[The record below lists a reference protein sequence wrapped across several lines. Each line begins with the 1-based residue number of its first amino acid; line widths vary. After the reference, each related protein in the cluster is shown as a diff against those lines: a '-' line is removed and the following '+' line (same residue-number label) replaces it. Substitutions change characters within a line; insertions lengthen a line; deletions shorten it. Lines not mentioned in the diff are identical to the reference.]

1 MAEKLKT
8 DLSKLIVRKKQDG
21 GEFAYLIKST
31 GKEIAGKKLAF
42 MLLKNDPGFSSLKK
56 ANKTADESDEDF
68 EAKVTKILPT
78 VPFGGGTVVVTTAKT
93 TPKASPKVQPTVT
106 PKKVEVVKDYE
117 KLTKDVLFKLVARRK
132 LDGGQFTYVYRPL
145 EKAVTGKKTLL
156 NFLKNQEAEY
166 TKLQKTKNP
175 SESDQEFTTRVLQ
188 ILASVPF
195 ETETVASDPSPK
207 ASPAAVS
214 KAQKRKGDA
223 KKAPTIQA
231 PKRSKLDLS
240 GSLRTVY
247 LDLAIF
253 SSKDIPAHICQ
264 IGAVE
269 DKPNNPK
276 KFFRAV
282 YHPKFLRYSES
293 TLEKLNMRNNTKG
306 ILFKK
311 HNFDTMCC
319 EEAKALAQL
328 LSFLETVKN
337 NFKNLSLVVYRREA
351 LYHLLKALDN
361 NQKSGLV
368 RRFAACVTSVV
379 CIEDLIEEGE
389 LEEHKPMKHIKKF
402 YSKVLGASQSGG
414 GKKECAED
422 YADMLMNIMVR
433 IESEIS
439 TIFGESGEGSNDC
452 YQRYVK
458 KGAFTPKLKITD
470 EMFTVTNS
478 QNFLS
483 NEQYLLEKIETSS
496 ASTSK
501 VSSVPPPK
509 PQQAQS
515 SKKSAKKAE
524 MEVME
529 VEEEEEDPNSFTTV
543 GSDVLFPVLS
553 QPVLVRLGEVDENTK
568 FVKFSLSKE
577 YQEISQNKWR
587 TLPSSSKVFWKAD
600 KPYAFLHLCPED
612 SLLGDKPFV
621 KPVQKLGLGTALGT
635 FRSLN
640 KTDEE
645 QRNLST
651 KVSVELVVDQLDKIS
666 INKGQKAAVPVKLML
681 KQGSLTNGSV
691 KDFVIRPSDV
701 LIMTK
706 ANVPGLEF
714 VNNFVAVDKKP
725 LSVNSAKV
733 IVTAAA
739 GKLQL
744 KEGQIIG
751 TSTLFQNDVKLVFS
765 KMAEQGEMS
774 VVPEVSETDS
784 GPKKLSNQK
793 MNRSLK
799 TIGASRLYAQ
809 GSNSILVRLDQYQ
822 ASKLSSK
829 FNKACIKF
837 SPEFTEVID
846 KNKNSLKIEKLKE
859 KDSVVKVY
867 WKGSTPYA
875 FIDIR
880 IAPGRN
886 KGSIDFCDI
895 ISDYNLGMY
904 APMDYCK
911 DIPPVSQI
919 NMMVCVDFLE
929 KNVVVDNQ
937 PKLVKVYLK
946 FKDAEVDK
954 QQVIEECFSI
964 TRVYNSKLEV
974 LSLVFKPDSHSRLAP
989 QKTATNDMKAVLV
1002 VKTKNDVEGV
1012 VSLNPREVMAECCS
1026 LVPEDNLK
1034 RFAVCGKKVMIQ
1046 QDSYGSS
1053 NDDFGMMDQ
1062 GPQMGQNRNFSQG
1075 GGRMDVWEDPMSDMM
1090 SMGMGGMR
1098 SMGPRNGGYR
1108 PPTSD
1113 IHNPFEMDLPDRDY
1127 MNYRE
1132 SMGQGLGM
1140 GGGPQTFSRGGAR
1153 GGIKSR
1159 LGAHAGGIQSRL
1171 GSGHGITNPMFDASP
1186 FNNAPA
1192 SKKASVFAQ
1201 AKAKLNSG
1209 RGGSGFGRGGRGSFK
1224 GAQGP
1229 PKKGTWSS

>member
-1 MAEKLKT
+1 
-8 DLSKLIVRKKQDG
+8 
-21 GEFAYLIKST
+21 
-31 GKEIAGKKLAF
+31 
-42 MLLKNDPGFSSLKK
+42 
-56 ANKTADESDEDF
+56 
-68 EAKVTKILPT
+68 
-78 VPFGGGTVVVTTAKT
+78 
-93 TPKASPKVQPTVT
+93 
-106 PKKVEVVKDYE
+106 
-117 KLTKDVLFKLVARRK
+117 
-132 LDGGQFTYVYRPL
+132 
-145 EKAVTGKKTLL
+145 
-156 NFLKNQEAEY
+156 
-166 TKLQKTKNP
+166 
-175 SESDQEFTTRVLQ
+175 
-188 ILASVPF
+188 
-195 ETETVASDPSPK
+195 
-207 ASPAAVS
+207 
-214 KAQKRKGDA
+214 
-223 KKAPTIQA
+223 
-231 PKRSKLDLS
+231 
-240 GSLRTVY
+240 
-247 LDLAIF
+247 
-253 SSKDIPAHICQ
+253 
-264 IGAVE
+264 
-269 DKPNNPK
+269 
-276 KFFRAV
+276 
-282 YHPKFLRYSES
+282 
-293 TLEKLNMRNNTKG
+293 LNMRNNTKG
-306 ILFKK
+306 VLFKK
-311 HNFDTMCC
+311 HNFDTMSC
-319 EEAKALAQL
+319 EEVKALAQL

-361 NQKSGLV
+361 NQKNGFV
-368 RRFAACVTSVV
+368 RRFAAFVTSVV

-402 YSKVLGASQSGG
+402 QSNVLGTNQAG
-414 GKKECAED
+414 GKKDCAED
-422 YADMLMNIMVR
+422 YAEMLMNIMVR
-433 IESEIS
+433 IESDTS
-439 TIFGESGEGSNDC
+439 TTFGESGEGSNDC
-452 YQRYVK
+452 LQRYVR

-470 EMFTVTNS
+470 QMFTVTNS

-483 NEQYLLEKIETSS
+483 NEQYPLEKIETST

-524 MEVME
+524 AEVME
-529 VEEEEEDPNSFTTV
+529 VEEEEEEDPNSFTTV

-553 QPVLVRLGEVDENTK
+553 QPILVRLGEVDENTK

-577 YQEISQNKWR
+577 YQEIAENKWR

-612 SLLGDKPFV
+612 NLLGEKPFNV
-621 KPVQKLGLGTALGT
+621 KPVQKLGVGMTLGT

-651 KVSVELVVDQLDKIS
+651 KVSVDLVVDQLDKVFC
-666 INKGQKAAVPVKLML
+666 NKGQKIAVPVKLML
-681 KQGSLTNGSV
+681 KPGSLTNGSV

-701 LIMTK
+701 LILTK

-725 LSVNSAKV
+725 LSTNSAKV
-733 IVTAAA
+733 IVTSTI
-739 GKLQL
+739 GKLNL

-765 KMAEQGEMS
+765 KMAEQGEIS
-774 VVPEVSETDS
+774 VVPEISETDS
-784 GPKKLSNQK
+784 GPKKFANQK
-793 MNRSLK
+793 MNRPLK
-799 TIGASRLYAQ
+799 TMGASRLYAQ
-809 GSNSILVRLDQYQ
+809 GSNPILVRLDQFQ

-867 WKGSTPYA
+867 WKGAIPYA
-875 FIDIR
+875 FVDIR
-880 IAPGRN
+880 IAPNRQ

-911 DIPPVSQI
+911 DIPPVSPI

-929 KNVVVDNQ
+929 KNVVVDNN

-974 LSLVFKPDSHSRLAP
+974 LSLVFKPDTNSRLAP
-989 QKTATNDMKAVLV
+989 QKTATNDMKAILV

-1012 VSLNPREVMAECCS
+1012 VSLNPREVMADCVS
-1026 LVPEDNLK
+1026 LSPDDNLK
-1034 RFAVCGKKVMIQ
+1034 RFGVCGKKVMIQ
-1046 QDSYGSS
+1046 QDSYGCS
-1053 NDDFGMMDQ
+1053 NDDYGMMDQ
-1062 GPQMGQNRNFSQG
+1062 GGMPQMGQNRNQNRNFSPA
-1075 GGRMDVWEDPMSDMM
+1075 GGRMNVWADEMDDMRSMDNMM
-1090 SMGMGGMR
+1090 SMGGM
-1098 SMGPRNGGYR
+1098 SMGSRNGGGYR
-1108 PPTSD
+1108 PPTAD
-1113 IHNPFEMDLPDRDY
+1113 IHNPFEMDVPDMDY
-1127 MNYRE
+1127 MNYGK
-1132 SMGQGLGM
+1132 SMGGQGYGM
-1140 GGGPQTFSRGGAR
+1140 GGGQQAFSRGGSR
-1153 GGIKSR
+1153 GGVKSR
-1159 LGAHAGGIQSRL
+1159 LGAQPGGIQSRL
-1171 GSGHGITNPMFDASP
+1171 GSGHGSGITNPMFDAAP
-1186 FNNAPA
+1186 F
-1192 SKKASVFAQ
+1192 KKAQAMNKGNVFEK

-1209 RGGSGFGRGGRGSFK
+1209 GRGGAGGRGRGGAGGRGRGGAVGRGGSGFAGRGSFN